1 MNLRFVLKAV
11 LFGGII
17 GLLIYINQEYLNVE
31 AEEIQG
37 FLLSFGLLA
46 PVAFVFALGALAQ
59 AQTLKKEVEG
69 LKAKILELEK
79 KGSS

>member
-1 MNLRFVLKAV
+1 M
-11 LFGGII
+11 
-17 GLLIYINQEYLNVE
+17 
-31 AEEIQG
+31 EI
-37 FLLSFGLLA
+37 FGLLA

-69 LKAKILELEK
+69 LKEKILELEK